1 MGFFIGAGVV
11 IAFAVLLAA
20 AAWGDIRNYRI
31 PNFLVAA
38 FLVLFVL
45 AYALGLIP
53 RHEIVSHLGVG
64 IVALLLGMALFRFH
78 WIGGGDAKFIA
89 ALALWAGWPEAIR
102 LVVAMALAGGV
113 VSVLVLLWSRAS
125 GRIPG
130 SGNEGKDKLRRQ
142 VPYGVAIALAGF
154 DFWLRKLAAPLFFS

>member
-31 PNFLVAA
+31 PNFLVTA

-53 RHEIVSHLGVG
+53 RHEIVGHLGVG
-64 IVALLLGMALFRFH
+64 LVALLLGMALFRWN

-102 LVVAMALAGGV
+102 LVVAMALAGG
-113 VSVLVLLWSRAS
+113 
-125 GRIPG
+125 GDFGPG
-130 SGNEGKDKLRRQ
+130 SAPGPRERANPGLRERW
-142 VPYGVAIALAGF
+142 P
-154 DFWLRKLAAPLFFS
+154 R